1 MKIFKLIQKIFKN
14 KFNYDKMAK
23 QYWDITKCGMDC
35 SELQKYDHDIE
46 KDLLRT
52 FPKVP

>member
-1 MKIFKLIQKIFKN
+1 MRVYKLIT
-14 KFNYDKMAK
+14 KFYGNNWQYEKMHQ
-23 QYWDITKCGMDC
+23 QYLDISKCGMDC
-35 SELQKYDHDIE
+35 LELKKYDADIE